1 MRALVV
7 DDEKISSMVLA
18 AMLGPYCEVD
28 FAGSGEEAISKV
40 QAAFDAGRPYS
51 LVCLDYQLPG
61 LSGTRT
67 GEAIRVLERSQQA
80 RYPKSVFCVVSG
92 STECY
97 AEFFSVLGN
106 NEDLFFAPKPF
117 NKSDIFCAIAHAYN
131 SWGMAGRD
139 NAEFLPSCRCL

>member
-1 MRALVV
+1 MRALIV
-7 DDEKISSMVLA
+7 DDEEISSTILA
-18 AMLGPYCEVD
+18 AMLAPYCEVD
-28 FAGSGEEAISKV
+28 SAGSGEEALCKV

-67 GEAIRVLERSQQA
+67 GEAIRVMERSQHA

-106 NEDLFFAPKPF
+106 DEDLFFVPKPF
-117 NKSDIFCAIAHAYN
+117 NKNDLFCAIAHGYSA
-131 SWGMAGRD
+131 WGAAGR
-139 NAEFLPSCRCL
+139 NKMGVFPPSSP